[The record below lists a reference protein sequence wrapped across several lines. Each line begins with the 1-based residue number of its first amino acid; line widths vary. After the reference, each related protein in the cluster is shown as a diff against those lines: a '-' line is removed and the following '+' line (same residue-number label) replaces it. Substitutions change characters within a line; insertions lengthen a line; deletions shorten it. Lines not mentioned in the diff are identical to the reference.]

1 MDAQVLNDI
10 VSQFVQTLEA
20 GTATLGQYSFGI
32 LAIAAT
38 LAFYFQFMPHLASG
52 GGGVGDAL
60 AGVLLLILK
69 IGIVYWI
76 ILYLPDL
83 ARAAFDTFTLWGGAA
98 GSTRVD
104 LLNPGAIV
112 DTGFRVARPI
122 RTFTDNLWDWL
133 SKDPFMLITYSL
145 AYYAIVIAFGLVA
158 LAMMLTIIEFNL
170 AVMAGTV
177 LIPWGIFPALA
188 FLAEASV
195 GWIPGG
201 LVRALLTAAM
211 VGVGKPLFEG
221 LKFTFSSGGHPT
233 FYSGLVC
240 GLTSLIF
247 AVLAWTVPAR
257 GGNLAGRG
265 VALVL
270 GSDVI
275 AGAASGA
282 RWAMLG
288 GGLVRGAVQGTSSL
302 VQGISRMRVQFR
314 AGRGGNP

>member
-1 MDAQVLNDI
+1 MDAQTLNDI
-10 VSQFVQTLEA
+10 VSQFVQTLDA
-20 GTATLGQYSFGI
+20 GTATLGQYSIGI
-32 LAIAAT
+32 LALAAT
-38 LAFYFQFMPHLASG
+38 LAFYVQLMPQLASG
-52 GGGVGDAL
+52 GAGVGDAL
-60 AGVLLLILK
+60 AGFLLLVIK

-83 ARAAFDTFTLWGGAA
+83 ARAAFDTFAQWGGAA
-98 GSTRVD
+98 GGTRAD
-104 LLNPGAIV
+104 FLNPGAIV

-122 RTFTDNLWDWL
+122 RTFTDNVWIWL
-133 SKDPFMLITYSL
+133 SRNPAMLISYSL

-158 LAMMLTIIEFNL
+158 LAMMLTIIEFHL
-170 AVMAGTV
+170 AVMAGAV
-177 LIPWGIFPALA
+177 LMPWGIFPALA
-188 FLAEASV
+188 FLSEASV
-195 GWIPGG
+195 GWITGG
-201 LVRALLTAAM
+201 LVRVLLTAAM
-211 VGVGKPLFEG
+211 VGVGVPLFQG
-221 LKFTFSSGGHPT
+221 LKLTFSSGGDPT

-240 GLTSLIF
+240 GLTCLIF
-247 AVLAWTVPAR
+247 AVLTWTVPAR

-302 VQGISRMRVQFR
+302 VQGVSSMPAQFR
-314 AGRGGNP
+314 AG